1 VTIDSIPEHVAPVIV
16 GAAIRHARENAKLSI
31 QQISDRTYI
40 RPDVIADIEDDNF
53 SSTGGAAY
61 ARGHIRTL
69 AKLLNLDGDALVENF
84 SLMTGEVDRPMI
96 DLLTENN
103 ATPLRRETPKLSYKA
118 LSSIAAGV
126 VALLILVP
134 AVGSFIH
141 SSTSKKKS
149 VSTSTSTSAS
159 TSASTT
165 TTSVPATTTVAA
177 KSAGV
182 TVVLNGIGGSSW
194 VGLTDSQ
201 GNQVFSGRISQGD
214 SKTFTDATQL
224 NVVIGNAGAVD
235 VNVNGKDLGSLGA
248 VGEVLHL
255 SYGPTASTQG

>member
-1 VTIDSIPEHVAPVIV
+1 VTIDSTPEQVAPVIV

-40 RPDVIADIEDDNF
+40 RPDVIADIENDNF

-69 AKLLNLDGDALVENF
+69 AKLLHLNGDALVENF

-103 ATPLRRETPKLSYKA
+103 ATPLRRETPKLSYKT

-134 AVGSFIH
+134 SVGSFIH
-141 SSTSKKKS
+141 SSASKKKS
-149 VSTSTSTSAS
+149 VTTTTS

-165 TTSVPATTTVAA
+165 TASVPATTTVAA

>member
-1 VTIDSIPEHVAPVIV
+1 VTIDSTPEQVAPVIV

-40 RPDVIADIEDDNF
+40 RPDVIADIENDNF

-69 AKLLNLDGDALVENF
+69 AKLLHLNGDALVENF

-134 AVGSFIH
+134 SVGSFIH
-141 SSTSKKKS
+141 SSTGKKKS
-149 VSTSTSTSAS
+149 VAAS
-159 TSASTT
+159 TSTT

>member
-1 VTIDSIPEHVAPVIV
+1 MVDESPVAPVIV
-16 GAAIRHARENAKLSI
+16 GAAIRHARQSANLSI
-31 QQISDRTYI
+31 QNISDRTFI
-40 RPDVIADIEDDNF
+40 RPDVIEDIENDNF
-53 SSTGGAAY
+53 ASTGGAAY

-69 AKLLNLDGDALVENF
+69 AKLLNLDGDILVENF
-84 SLMTGEVDRPMI
+84 SMLTGEVDRPMI

-103 ATPLRRETPKLSYKA
+103 ATPLRRETPKISYKT
-118 LSSIAAGV
+118 LSSVAAGV

-141 SSTSKKKS
+141 STGSKSASKKS
-149 VSTSTSTSAS
+149 ASTSTSVGSS
-159 TSASTT
+159 STT
-165 TTSVPATTTVAA
+165 TAVAA
-177 KSAGV
+177 KSANV
-182 TVVLNGIGGSSW
+182 TVVLSGIGGLSW

>member
-1 VTIDSIPEHVAPVIV
+1 VTIDSTPEQVAPVIV

-40 RPDVIADIEDDNF
+40 RPDVIADIENDNF

-69 AKLLNLDGDALVENF
+69 AKLLHLNGDALVENF

-103 ATPLRRETPKLSYKA
+103 ATPLRREAPKLSYKT

-134 AVGSFIH
+134 AVGSFLH
-141 SSTSKKKS
+141 SSASKKKS
-149 VSTSTSTSAS
+149 VTTSAS

-165 TTSVPATTTVAA
+165 IASVPATTTVAA

>member
-1 VTIDSIPEHVAPVIV
+1 MTIDSTPEQVAPVIV

-40 RPDVIADIEDDNF
+40 RPDVIADIENDNF

-69 AKLLNLDGDALVENF
+69 AKLLHLNGDALVENF

-103 ATPLRRETPKLSYKA
+103 ATPLRRETPKLSYKT

-134 AVGSFIH
+134 SVGSFIH
-141 SSTSKKKS
+141 SSASKKKS
-149 VSTSTSTSAS
+149 VTTTTS

-165 TTSVPATTTVAA
+165 TASVPATTTVAA

-214 SKTFTDATQL
+214 SKTFSDATQL

-235 VNVNGKDLGSLGA
+235 VNANGKDLGSLGA

>member
-1 VTIDSIPEHVAPVIV
+1 VTIDSTPEQVAPVIV

-40 RPDVIADIEDDNF
+40 RPDVIADIENDNF

-61 ARGHIRTL
+61 AGGHIRTL
-69 AKLLNLDGDALVENF
+69 AKLLHLNGDALVENF

-103 ATPLRRETPKLSYKA
+103 ATPLRRETPKLSYKT

-134 AVGSFIH
+134 SVGSFIH
-141 SSTSKKKS
+141 SSASKKKS
-149 VSTSTSTSAS
+149 VTTTTS

-165 TTSVPATTTVAA
+165 TASVPATTTVAA

>member
-1 VTIDSIPEHVAPVIV
+1 MIDESPVAPVIV
-16 GAAIRHARENAKLSI
+16 GAAIRHARQSANLSI
-31 QQISDRTYI
+31 QNISDRTFI
-40 RPDVIADIEDDNF
+40 RPDVIEDIENDNF
-53 SSTGGAAY
+53 ASTGGAAY

-69 AKLLNLDGDALVENF
+69 AKLLNLDGDILVENF
-84 SLMTGEVDRPMI
+84 SILTGEVDRPMI

-103 ATPLRRETPKLSYKA
+103 ATPLRREAPKISYKT
-118 LSSIAAGV
+118 LSSVAAGV

-141 SSTSKKKS
+141 SAGSKSASKK
-149 VSTSTSTSAS
+149 SAS
-159 TSASTT
+159 AASSVVSSSSTASSSTT
-165 TTSVPATTTVAA
+165 AVAA
-177 KSAGV
+177 KSANV
-182 TVVLNGIGGSSW
+182 TVVLSGIGGSSW

-201 GNQVFSGRISQGD
+201 GNQVFSGRISRGD

-224 NVVIGNAGAVD
+224 NVVIGNAGAVG

>member
-1 VTIDSIPEHVAPVIV
+1 MTIDSTPEQVAPVIV

-40 RPDVIADIEDDNF
+40 RPDVIADIENDNF

-69 AKLLNLDGDALVENF
+69 AKLLHLNGDALVENF

-103 ATPLRRETPKLSYKA
+103 ATPLRRETPKLSYKT

-134 AVGSFIH
+134 SVGSFIH
-141 SSTSKKKS
+141 SSASKKKS
-149 VSTSTSTSAS
+149 VTTTTS

-165 TTSVPATTTVAA
+165 TASVPATTTVAA

-194 VGLTDSQ
+194 VGLTDSK

-214 SKTFTDATQL
+214 SKTFSDATQL

>member
-1 VTIDSIPEHVAPVIV
+1 MTIDSTPEQVAPVIV

-40 RPDVIADIEDDNF
+40 RPDVIADIENDNF

-69 AKLLNLDGDALVENF
+69 AKLLHLNGDALVENF

-103 ATPLRRETPKLSYKA
+103 ATPLRRETPKLSYKT

-134 AVGSFIH
+134 SVGSFIH
-141 SSTSKKKS
+141 SSASKKKS
-149 VSTSTSTSAS
+149 VTTTTS

-165 TTSVPATTTVAA
+165 TASVPATTTVAA

-214 SKTFTDATQL
+214 SKTFSDATQL

>member
-1 VTIDSIPEHVAPVIV
+1 VTIDSTPEQVAPVIV

-40 RPDVIADIEDDNF
+40 RPDVIADIENDNF

-69 AKLLNLDGDALVENF
+69 AKLLHLNGDALVENF

-103 ATPLRRETPKLSYKA
+103 ATPLRRETPKLSYKT

-134 AVGSFIH
+134 SVGSFIH
-141 SSTSKKKS
+141 SSASKKKS
-149 VSTSTSTSAS
+149 VTTTTS

-165 TTSVPATTTVAA
+165 TASVPATTTVAA

-214 SKTFTDATQL
+214 SKTFSDATQL